1 MMQKCTFMSFVDY
14 KIFNNPNEHRT
25 KPSTHSYQSP
35 RLYNNTVIRVVERLG
50 KCLYARLYDT
60 HSSQRDKTN
69 PFPCVA
75 VSSINVAAAALASS
89 PSIKA
94 ESSQRRVVNARA
106 QKNMIF
112 FRSPLFVLLGDE
124 MR

>member
-1 MMQKCTFMSFVDY
+1 MMQKCTFMTFVDY
-14 KIFNNPNEHRT
+14 KTFNNPNEHHT
-25 KPSTHSYQSP
+25 KPSTTHAYLSP

-75 VSSINVAAAALASS
+75 VSSINVAAALASS

-94 ESSQRRVVNARA
+94 ESSQRRVVNARVK
-106 QKNMIF
+106 KNMIF
-112 FRSPLFVLLGDE
+112 LRSLLYVFC
-124 MR
+124 

>member
-1 MMQKCTFMSFVDY
+1 MMQKCTFMTFVDY
-14 KIFNNPNEHRT
+14 KIFNNPNEHHT
-25 KPSTHSYQSP
+25 KPSTTHAYLSP

-75 VSSINVAAAALASS
+75 VSSINVAAALASS

-94 ESSQRRVVNARA
+94 ESSQRRVVNARV
-106 QKNMIF
+106 KKKI
-112 FRSPLFVLLGDE
+112 
-124 MR
+124 

>member
-1 MMQKCTFMSFVDY
+1 MCSF
-14 KIFNNPNEHRT
+14 K
-25 KPSTHSYQSP
+25 
-35 RLYNNTVIRVVERLG
+35 RLS

-75 VSSINVAAAALASS
+75 VSSINVAAALASS

-94 ESSQRRVVNARA
+94 ESSQRRVVNARVKKKYELF
-106 QKNMIF
+106 QVSFICSFKRRKEIG
-112 FRSPLFVLLGDE
+112 RKEGGRVRELLLYISCSETYTLYSPLKS
-124 MR
+124 